1 MDDLTGTADQRAR
14 QLAELEATGSLSEEW
29 LTRQLKLALKAWE
42 ADETLLDINAEGR
55 EDF

>member
-14 QLAELEATGSLSEEW
+14 QLAALEATESLSSEW
-29 LTRQLKLALKAWE
+29 LTRQLKLVLEAWE
-42 ADETLLDINAEGR
+42 ADETILDINAEGR